1 MHFFLYSYIRTELQ
15 KVTGFFPLCRMRRE
29 YVAEYYKE
37 VFRYMPASSNV
48 HDKHVII
55 ITRPR
60 EPRGNSGNQHPV
72 LSGVLTVLLAV
83 ASVAA
88 LWHIFITRQTGAVN
102 PPVNCLQLIRTT
114 DYTRAVHLRTQS
126 QEMEAVQ
133 FIDQAV
139 GDQPAALVQVINQN
153 SGHTLDVYVYG
164 CVMQKQHPRLAALFT
179 QRGLVQGTA
188 SISQTNTLITSA
200 LDTSLPASSSALLQ
214 PLQQNVYRE
223 YTWHNGAFIQVPFPG
238 LYPVASSSE
247 AAALQQEA
255 DNGQSL
261 PWSDPLATAE
271 QMARDIFKWPLIS
284 TQDSVLSND
293 GTTAQVQLVQQSPPL
308 QVTVS
313 LKRLMQHDNKGLW
326 FVTAAKTSGL
336 TLDQTSVAMPLT
348 SPFRLQGTGALV
360 DGQTTIQL
368 FDHTL
373 SPISSGQ
380 PQLHV
385 NPDGTYT
392 CALSYAHIAHDQQGL
407 LLIQSLPAQ
416 ANYSV
421 EPGQLLLVGVILG

>member
-1 MHFFLYSYIRTELQ
+1 
-15 KVTGFFPLCRMRRE
+15 VTGFSPLCRMRRE
-29 YVAEYYKE
+29 YVTDYYKE
-37 VFRYMPASSNV
+37 VLRQMPGSSDSHNQ
-48 HDKHVII
+48 HVII

-60 EPRGNSGNQHPV
+60 EQRENNRNQHPV

-83 ASVAA
+83 ASIAA
-88 LWHIFITRQTGAVN
+88 LWHIFIITRQTGAVN
-102 PPVNCLQLIRTT
+102 PPANCLQLIRTT
-114 DYTRAVHLRTQS
+114 DYTQLVHLQTQS

-133 FIDQAV
+133 FIDQVV
-139 GDQPAALVQVINQN
+139 GGQPAALVQVTNQN
-153 SGHTLDVYVYG
+153 AGHTLDVYVYG

-179 QRGLVQGTA
+179 QHGLVQGTV

-200 LDTSLPASSSALLQ
+200 LDTSLPAASSALLQ

-223 YTWHNGAFIQVPFPG
+223 YAWHNGTFIQVRFPG

-247 AAALQQEA
+247 AMALQQEA

-293 GTTAQVQLVQQSPPL
+293 GMTAQVQLVQQSPPL
-308 QVTVS
+308 QVTVT
-313 LKRLMQHDNKGLW
+313 LKRLVQHDNKGLW

-336 TLDQTSVAMPLT
+336 TLDQASFDMPLT
-348 SPFRLQGTGALV
+348 SPLQLHGTGVLV

-373 SPISSGQ
+373 SPIATTNA
-380 PQLHV
+380 QLHV

-392 CALSYAHIAHDQQGL
+392 CTLAYASIAHAQQGL
-407 LLIQSLPAQ
+407 LLIQSLPTQ
-416 ANYSV
+416 ANYSI